1 MNQVSDVAILEEPSA
16 LIEQHLHD
24 VLFLYLSL
32 TLTVK
37 SLRQRIVLN
46 TTISLSTLE
55 VFISN
60 PMLFYTCRHADNF
73 TTYGECPSWL
83 HS

>member
-1 MNQVSDVAILEEPSA
+1 MNQVSDVAMLEEPSA
-16 LIEQHLHD
+16 MIEQHLHD
-24 VLFLYLSL
+24 VLFLYL

-46 TTISLSTLE
+46 TTLSLSTLE
-55 VFISN
+55 VFIST
-60 PMLFYTCRHADNF
+60 PMLFYTCRHADNV